1 VKEALYNI
9 RHQLPR
15 SMIFCTALRTFLRH
29 LRVNSGRDLKLNLHA
44 ALAQKLIRSGTASPR
59 RFLDGHNTSSVSGRE
74 RKLTARGARQQVHAG
89 FCKRTTS

>member
-1 VKEALYNI
+1 MKEALYNI

-44 ALAQKLIRSGTASPR
+44 ALAQKPSRSGSASPR
-59 RFLDGHNTSSVSGRE
+59 RFSEVDTIRLQCQAESES
-74 RKLTARGARQQVHAG
+74 
-89 FCKRTTS
+89 